1 MANDYQIVISP
12 TPRRLAVQS
21 ILGFWVFYFAL
32 NSVCAAMWDGPDQLD
47 MLGRRTVVALFGI
60 VLTGLLYLV
69 LRIIDA
75 AVSWYLFI
83 VAWGVLW
90 VARCAERVREAE
102 RQAAC
107 YQAESTS
114 RGTSRAP
121 IRDQPTFSV
130 QYDTLS
136 RSAALF
142 DIGTRLCRKTQCQL
156 RLAGN

>member
-1 MANDYQIVISP
+1 MANDSQAAISP

-21 ILGFWVFYFAL
+21 ILGFWAFYFAL
-32 NSVCAAMWDGPDQLD
+32 NSVRTAMWDGPDQLD

-75 AVSWYLFI
+75 AVTWYLFI

-90 VARCAERVREAE
+90 VARCAGRVREAE
-102 RQAAC
+102 RQVAC

-121 IRDQPTFSV
+121 IRDQPPFAV
-130 QYDTLS
+130 LYDTPS

-142 DIGTRLCRKTQCQL
+142 GIGARLRRK
-156 RLAGN
+156 N